1 MSVAN
6 FMFLSCSDSDGKFR
20 RRLPVTRHRDN
31 IMMIMSQ
38 QLEYYVV
45 TDGVPIFH
53 ADFDLKVPIRPSQAE
68 KFTHAP
74 ASNRGTRVTMLST
87 SDLSL
92 IQSMR
97 QLDA

>member
-20 RRLPVTRHRDN
+20 RRLPVTRHN

-68 KFTHAP
+68 KFTQAP
-74 ASNRGTRVTMLST
+74 ASTSNRGIRVTMLST
-87 SDLSL
+87 SDLLL
-92 IQSMR
+92 IHSIP
-97 QLDA
+97 

>member
-6 FMFLSCSDSDGKFR
+6 FLFLSCSDSDGKFR
-20 RRLPVTRHRDN
+20 RRLPVTRHN
-31 IMMIMSQ
+31 IMMMIMSQ

-68 KFTHAP
+68 KFTQAP
-74 ASNRGTRVTMLST
+74 ASNRGIRVTMLST

-92 IQSMR
+92 IHSIP
-97 QLDA
+97 